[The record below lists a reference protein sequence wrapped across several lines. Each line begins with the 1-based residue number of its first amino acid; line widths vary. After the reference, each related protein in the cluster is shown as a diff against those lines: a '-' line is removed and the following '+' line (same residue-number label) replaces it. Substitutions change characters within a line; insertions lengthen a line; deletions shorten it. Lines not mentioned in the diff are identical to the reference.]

1 MAATTKLRI
10 RRRRPSVR
18 RRSNPFLDG
27 IASIFDFTG
36 SLRRHTRN
44 SYRPEAA
51 NHNGLG
57 SEWVAVGDAFR
68 SVMGDWEHFEPIK
81 DKSKRGGMKTDA

>member
-1 MAATTKLRI
+1 MRTRYKGRFH
-10 RRRRPSVR
+10 RPV
-18 RRSNPFLDG
+18 NPFLDG

-44 SYRPEAA
+44 SYRSGAV
-51 NHNGLG
+51 NHNGLR

>member
-1 MAATTKLRI
+1 MRTRYKGRV
-10 RRRRPSVR
+10 RRPVS
-18 RRSNPFLDG
+18 PFIDG

-44 SYRPEAA
+44 SYRPRAA
-51 NHNGLG
+51 DHDGLR

-68 SVMGDWEHFEPIK
+68 SVMGDWEHFEPIRG
-81 DKSKRGGMKTDA
+81 KSKRDGMNTDA